1 MGMLIKIKKTKT
13 NKHKKKPLMVCCYDC
28 KQYTVGAEKASDSNV
43 WACPP
48 GENRF
53 DRFETGLTHGWLAD
67 KRKCRPWAE
76 SPSLPDFSR
85 KIEGDSA
92 RRVNWGK
99 RVSFFGYHLTCNG
112 VTITFYLSCL
122 CRVYLED
129 IQWFK
134 PVELFT
140 KYGRRGHI
148 KEPLGEQ
155 PTCA

>member
-1 MGMLIKIKKTKT
+1 MIVNNMLWVR
-13 NKHKKKPLMVCCYDC
+13 KKPAIL
-28 KQYTVGAEKASDSNV
+28 T
-43 WACPP
+43 
-48 GENRF
+48 
-53 DRFETGLTHGWLAD
+53 FEHAPQGKTGLTGSKLDWLIQFFGWLAD

-155 PTCA
+155 PTCAKLKSCLN